1 MSGGP
6 IPGKGADMTG
16 IEARF
21 RLDWPGFL
29 LDVDLS
35 LPLSGVS
42 ALYGASGS
50 GKTTLLRC
58 IAGLERAPAGRL
70 FVNGEVWQD
79 EGCWVP
85 PHKRPLGYVFQEA
98 SLFPHLTVIDNLLY
112 GMRRVHDAPRVSLRQ
127 AIELLGIG
135 HLLGRKPDRLSGGE
149 RQRAAIARAL
159 AVSPRLLL
167 MDEPLASLDEPRK
180 LEIMPY
186 LEALRD
192 EARIPIVYVSHS
204 VAEVARLSDTLVI
217 LEAGRV
223 RACGP
228 TVELMQRLDLVP
240 AAGTGE
246 AGALIEARVEAHDDA
261 YGLTTLVSR
270 GGTWRVPRLEAAAG
284 KTVRMQIKARDV
296 MIALE
301 RPGAMS
307 ALNVIEAVV
316 AEIGPMDAP
325 GVEIR
330 LDAKGEA
337 LVARLTRY
345 SAERLALRV
354 GTPVFAVVKSV
365 SFGRESLGATWRNI
379 RAADAG
385 AGRV

>member
-1 MSGGP
+1 M
-6 IPGKGADMTG
+6 AG
-16 IEARF
+16 IQARF
-21 RLDWPGFL
+21 RLDWPGFV
-29 LDVDLS
+29 LDADLN
-35 LPLSGVS
+35 LPMQGVS
-42 ALYGASGS
+42 ALFGHSGS

-58 IAGLERAPAGRL
+58 IAGLERAPKGRL
-70 FVNGEVWQD
+70 LVNGEVWQD
-79 EGCWVP
+79 NERWVP
-85 PHKRPLGYVFQEA
+85 AHKRPLGYVFQEA
-98 SLFPHLTVIDNLLY
+98 SLFPHLTVLNNLRY
-112 GMRRVHDAPRVSLRQ
+112 GLRRIRETPAVGLDH

-135 HLLGRKPDRLSGGE
+135 PLLDRKPDRLSGGE

-159 AVSPRLLL
+159 AVGPRLLL

-186 LEALRD
+186 LERLRD

-217 LEAGRV
+217 LEAGKV

-240 AAGTGE
+240 AAGTDE

-270 GGTWRVPRLEAAAG
+270 SGTWRVPRLEAAPG
-284 KTVRMQIKARDV
+284 KIVRMLIKARDV
-296 MIALE
+296 MIARQ
-301 RPGAMS
+301 RPEAMS
-307 ALNVIEAVV
+307 ALNVIEATV
-316 AEIGPMDAP
+316 AEIGPMDGP

-330 LDAKGEA
+330 LDCAGEA

-345 SAERLALRV
+345 SVERLSLKP
-354 GTPVFAVVKSV
+354 GTPVFAIVKSV
-365 SFGRESLGATWRNI
+365 SFGRESLGAAWRDI
-379 RAADAG
+379 HAADAG
-385 AGRV
+385 AAKV

>member
-1 MSGGP
+1 M
-6 IPGKGADMTG
+6 
-16 IEARF
+16 IEVDVTHRLGRFTLDARF
-21 RLDWPGFL
+21 AANGRFT
-29 LDVDLS
+29 
-35 LPLSGVS
+35 
-42 ALYGASGS
+42 ALFGHSGS
-50 GKTTLLRC
+50 GKTSLINV
-58 IAGLERAPAGRL
+58 IAGLTRPGRGRVAIDGTVL
-70 FVNGEVWQD
+70 ADTAQGIFL
-79 EGCWVP
+79 P
-85 PHKRPLGYVFQEA
+85 PHRRRLGMVFQEGR
-98 SLFPHLTVIDNLLY
+98 LFPHLTVRQNLLY
-112 GMRRVHDAPRVSLRQ
+112 GAWFAGARNGENLARVAG
-127 AIELLGIG
+127 LLGIER
-135 HLLGRKPDRLSGGE
+135 LLNRYPARLSGGE
-149 RQRAAIARAL
+149 KQRVAIGRAL
-159 AVSPRLLL
+159 LASPALLL

-180 LEIMPY
+180 FEIMPY

-246 AGALIEARVEAHDDA
+246 AGALIQARVESHDDA

-270 GGTWRVPRLEAAAG
+270 GGTWRVPRLEAAPG
-284 KTVRMQIKARDV
+284 KSVRMQIKARDV

-307 ALNVIEAVV
+307 ALNVIEATV
-316 AEIGPMDAP
+316 AEIGPMEGP
-325 GVEIR
+325 GIEIR
-330 LDAKGEA
+330 LDAGGEA

-345 SAERLALRV
+345 SVERLSLRI

-365 SFGRESLGATWRNI
+365 SFGRESLGAAWRDI
-379 RAADAG
+379 HAADAA